1 MTTTELV
8 KALRIC
14 FRDLDDGADCP
25 NCPLYG
31 NENCLAEVMGG
42 AADLIEWLIGANA
55 NLHEELEQ
63 KDKIQAI
70 FRQKLVTFEAERD
83 ALLEKKRW
91 IPVTERLPEDRG
103 DVLVVAY
110 WHERWGVH
118 LGWCARERGAWS
130 VRVGFANRSDLAVTH
145 WMPLP
150 EAP

>member
-83 ALLEKKRW
+83 AAIADLKITAGCASCEYKCYSRSTCCDCTKKQNCKCMSCH
-91 IPVTERLPEDRG
+91 LDR
-103 DVLVVAY
+103 VN
-110 WHERWGVH
+110 WQW
-118 LGWCARERGAWS
+118 RG
-130 VRVGFANRSDLAVTH
+130 
-145 WMPLP
+145 LP
-150 EAP
+150 EAPEEGEKA